1 MRVGKRCLQVGTP
14 EVGARPGTV
23 SNPDHDSSLRHP
35 LVPQLVGVASLVSL
49 GVTFVCLKIP
59 QIPQIQKAPQKVT
72 IFEATETAIETPV
85 EKERRERE

>member
-1 MRVGKRCLQVGTP
+1 MSTCVWAR
-14 EVGARPGTV
+14 GAV

-59 QIPQIQKAPQKVT
+59 QIPQIQKAPQKSRSLRQRKRQSKR
-72 IFEATETAIETPV
+72 PWR
-85 EKERRERE
+85 RRERE

>member
-1 MRVGKRCLQVGTP
+1 MSTCVWAR
-14 EVGARPGTV
+14 GAV
-23 SNPDHDSSLRHP
+23 SSPDHDCSLRYT
-35 LVPQLVGVASLVSL
+35 LVPQLVGVASLVSSL

-85 EKERRERE
+85 EKERARVRVS